1 MRLALLYEKTHCS
14 VVAMLM
20 AILKDLKTHLAN
32 QQRRF
37 AGLRREILLN

>member
-20 AILKDLKTHLAN
+20 AIFKGFKNAFNKPTTAVC
-32 QQRRF
+32 
-37 AGLRREILLN
+37 GS